1 MKEQV
6 ARTQQKVVRRRQ
18 SQRVKTALPLLPM
31 RGIVVFPYMV
41 LPLPIGREVSIRA
54 VERALA
60 ADRRLLLVAQQQTS
74 VEEPLPEDLYDVGT
88 VATVLRWV
96 TLPNGHLE
104 ILVQGQSKVRIHHYT
119 QRRPYLQADFQPVND
134 IRKRAGTPSSEEV
147 EALIRQTREKLERLF
162 AMGYLMPPDILI
174 LAENV
179 QAPGRL
185 ADAILSNLELEVDEA
200 QPLLEQRDPL
210 QRLKTVGELLEKAFD
225 RMVMQHHIR
234 SKAQENMTKTQ
245 REYFLREQL
254 RTIQQELGEVDGHTE
269 ALLELRSRIDEAD
282 MPSEV
287 EQEGRKQ
294 LGRLERMPP
303 EASEANLIHTYLEWL
318 LELPWHKATEDC
330 LDLHRAREVL
340 DADHYGLERV
350 KERILEFLGIRKLK
364 PQMPG
369 PILCF
374 VGAPGVGK
382 TSLGSSIAR
391 ALGRKFVRL
400 SLGGVRDEA
409 EIRGHRRTYVGA
421 MPGRIAQSLRKAG
434 VSNPVFLLD
443 EVDKIGHDGHGDP
456 SSALLEVLDPEQNHA
471 FSDHYLGVPLDLS
484 QVMFIATA
492 NVADAMPSALRDR
505 LELIHLEGYNDDEK
519 LQIARRHLLP
529 KQVEMHGVACERLR
543 LSEATLRQVIAG
555 YTREAGVRQLE
566 RLLAAICRKVARQV
580 AEGQTEK
587 TFHIHRGN
595 LSRYLGVQKFVPVPE
610 QQHDEVGVALGL
622 AWSESGGELIHVEA
636 TAMPGKGQLV
646 LTGQLGD
653 VMQESARAALSYMRA
668 HAEALVIKPEMF
680 HSHDLHIH
688 VPAGAIPKDGPSA
701 GVTMA
706 SALLSV
712 LTARPLSHT
721 VAMTGEITLRGQ
733 VLAVGGVKEKV
744 LAAERVGLT
753 WVILPQGNQ
762 KDLEDIPAKTR
773 RRMQFTF
780 ADTVADVFAAAFASE
795 TRA

>member
-6 ARTQQKVVRRRQ
+6 ARTQQKVVRRRP

-88 VATVLRWV
+88 IATVLRWV

-104 ILVQGQSKVRIHHYT
+104 ILVQGQSKVRIDHYT
-119 QRRPYLQADFQPVND
+119 QRRPYLQADFQQVKD
-134 IRKRAGTPSSEEV
+134 IRKRSGGLSEEV

-162 AMGYLMPPDILI
+162 ALGYLMPPDILI

-210 QRLKTVGELLEKAFD
+210 RRLSAVGDLLEKAFD
-225 RMVMQHHIR
+225 RMVMQHHVR

-269 ALLELRSRIDEAD
+269 SLLELRTRIDEAD
-282 MPSEV
+282 MPPEV

-294 LGRLERMPP
+294 LGRLERMQP
-303 EASEANLIHTYLEWL
+303 ESSEANLIHTYLEWL
-318 LELPWHKATEDC
+318 LELPWRIATEDC
-330 LDLHRAREVL
+330 PDLHRAHEVL

-350 KERILEFLGIRKLK
+350 KERILEFLSMRKLNS
-364 PQMPG
+364 QMPG

-421 MPGRIAQSLRKAG
+421 MPGRIAQSLRKVG
-434 VSNPVFLLD
+434 VINPVFLLD
-443 EVDKIGHDGHGDP
+443 EVDKMGRDGHGDP
-456 SSALLEVLDPEQNHA
+456 TAALLEVLDPEQNHS
-471 FSDHYLGVPLDLS
+471 FSDHYLGVPVDLS

-492 NVADAMPSALRDR
+492 NVADAMPSAFRDR

-519 LQIARRHLLP
+519 LQIALRHLLP
-529 KQVEMHGVACERLR
+529 RQVNMHGVAHEPLR
-543 LSEATLRQVIAG
+543 LSEATLRQIITG

-566 RLLAAICRKVARQV
+566 RALAAICRKVARQV
-580 AEGQTEK
+580 AEGQTDK
-587 TFHIHRGN
+587 T
-595 LSRYLGVQKFVPVPE
+595 
-610 QQHDEVGVALGL
+610 
-622 AWSESGGELIHVEA
+622 
-636 TAMPGKGQLV
+636 
-646 LTGQLGD
+646 
-653 VMQESARAALSYMRA
+653 
-668 HAEALVIKPEMF
+668 
-680 HSHDLHIH
+680 
-688 VPAGAIPKDGPSA
+688 
-701 GVTMA
+701 
-706 SALLSV
+706 
-712 LTARPLSHT
+712 
-721 VAMTGEITLRGQ
+721 
-733 VLAVGGVKEKV
+733 
-744 LAAERVGLT
+744 
-753 WVILPQGNQ
+753 
-762 KDLEDIPAKTR
+762 
-773 RRMQFTF
+773 
-780 ADTVADVFAAAFASE
+780 
-795 TRA
+795 

>member
-6 ARTQQKVVRRRQ
+6 ARTQQKAERRRQ

-31 RGIVVFPYMV
+31 RGVVVFPYMV
-41 LPLPIGREVSIRA
+41 LPLPIGRDVSIRA

-60 ADRRLLLVAQQQTS
+60 ADRRLLLVAQHQTA

-88 VATVLRWV
+88 IATVLRWV
-96 TLPNGHLE
+96 TLPNGHHE
-104 ILVQGQSKVRIHHYT
+104 ILEQGQSKILIHHYT
-119 QRRPYLQADFQPVND
+119 QRRPNMQADCNTVND
-134 IRKRAGTPSSEEV
+134 IRKRSGEPSEV

-162 AMGYLMPPDILI
+162 SMGYLMPPDILI

-185 ADAILSNLELEVDEA
+185 ADAILSNLELEVAEA
-200 QPLLEQRDPL
+200 QPLLEQRDPMR
-210 QRLKTVGELLEKAFD
+210 RLRTVGELLEKAFE
-225 RMVMQHHIR
+225 RMIMQHHIR

-254 RTIQQELGEVDGHTE
+254 RTIQQELGEVDGHSE
-269 ALLELRSRIDEAD
+269 VVLELKARIDEAQ
-282 MPSEV
+282 MPPEV

-294 LGRLERMPP
+294 LGRLEHMPP
-303 EASEANLIHTYLEWL
+303 ESSEAHLIQTYLEWL
-318 LELPWHKATEDC
+318 LELPWRATTEDS
-330 LDLHRAREVL
+330 LDLHRASEVL

-421 MPGRIAQSLRKAG
+421 MPGRIAQNLRKAG
-434 VSNPVFLLD
+434 VINPVFLLD

-456 SSALLEVLDPEQNHA
+456 AAALLEVLDPEQNHA

-492 NVADAMPSALRDR
+492 NVADGMPSALRDR
-505 LELIHLEGYNDDEK
+505 LELIYLEGYNDEEK
-519 LQIARRHLLP
+519 LQIALRHLLP
-529 KQVEMHGVACERLR
+529 KQVDMHGVERDQLR
-543 LSEATLRQVIAG
+543 LSEATLRQIIMG

-566 RLLAAICRKVARQV
+566 RSLAAICRKVARQV
-580 AEGQTEK
+580 AEGRTTK

-595 LSRYLGVQKFVPVPE
+595 LSRYLGVQKFIPVPE

-622 AWSESGGELIHVEA
+622 AWSESGGEVIHVEA

-646 LTGQLGD
+646 LTGQLGE
-653 VMQESARAALSYMRA
+653 VMQESARAALSYMRT
-668 HAEALVIKPEMF
+668 HAKALAIETQMF
-680 HSHDLHIH
+680 SSHDLHIH

-706 SALLSV
+706 AALLSA
-712 LTARPLSHT
+712 LTARPLLHT

-753 WVILPQGNQ
+753 HVILPLGNE
-762 KDLEDIPAKTR
+762 KDLEDMPAKTR
-773 RRMQFTF
+773 RRMHFVF
-780 ADTVADVFAAAFASE
+780 ADKVADVFAAAFA
-795 TRA
+795 ADA

>member
-6 ARTQQKVVRRRQ
+6 ARTQQKVVKRRQ
-18 SQRVKTALPLLPM
+18 AQRVKTALPLLPM

-60 ADRRLLLVAQQQTS
+60 ADRRLLLVAQQQTA

-88 VATVLRWV
+88 IATVLRWV
-96 TLPNGHLE
+96 TLPNGNLE

-134 IRKRAGTPSSEEV
+134 IRKRSGAPTEEI
-147 EALIRQTREKLERLF
+147 ESLIRQTREKLERLF

-210 QRLKTVGELLEKAFD
+210 RRLSTVGELLEKAFD
-225 RMVMQHHIR
+225 RMVMQQHIR

-269 ALLELRSRIDEAD
+269 ALLELKSRIDEAD
-282 MPSEV
+282 MPPEV

-318 LELPWHKATEDC
+318 LELPWRTATEDC

-505 LELIHLEGYNDDEK
+505 LELIYLEGYNDDEK
-519 LQIARRHLLP
+519 LQIALRHLLP
-529 KQVEMHGVACERLR
+529 KQVDMHGVAREQLR
-543 LSEATLRQVIAG
+543 LSEATLRQVITG

-566 RLLAAICRKVARQV
+566 RLLASICRKVARQV
-580 AEGQTEK
+580 AEGQTDK
-587 TFHIHRGN
+587 TFHVHRGN

-610 QQHDEVGVALGL
+610 QQQDEVGVALGL

-646 LTGQLGD
+646 LTGQLGE

-668 HAEALVIKPEMF
+668 HAGALVIEPDMF
-680 HSHDLHIH
+680 NSHDLHIH

-706 SALLSV
+706 SVLLSV

-721 VAMTGEITLRGQ
+721 VAMTGEMTLRGQ
-733 VLAVGGVKEKV
+733 VLSVGGVKEKV

-753 WVILPQGNQ
+753 RVILPQGNQ

-773 RRMQFTF
+773 RRMHFIF
-780 ADTVADVFAAAFASE
+780 ADTVEDVFAAAFAS
-795 TRA
+795 

>member
-6 ARTQQKVVRRRQ
+6 TRTQQKVVRRRQ
-18 SQRVKTALPLLPM
+18 SQRVKTAVPLLPM

-41 LPLPIGREVSIRA
+41 LPLPIGREVSVRA

-60 ADRRLLLVAQQQTS
+60 ADRRLLLVAQQQMS

-88 VATVLRWV
+88 IATVLRWV

-104 ILVQGQSKVRIHHYT
+104 ILVQGQAKVRIHHYT
-119 QRRPYLQADFQPVND
+119 QRRPYLRADFQTVND
-134 IRKRAGTPSSEEV
+134 IRRRSGVPV
-147 EALIRQTREKLERLF
+147 EAETLIRQTREKLERLF
-162 AMGYLMPPDILI
+162 ALGYLMPPDILI

-210 QRLKTVGELLEKAFD
+210 QRLEAVGQLLEKAFD
-225 RMVMQHHIR
+225 RMVMHQHIR
-234 SKAQENMTKTQ
+234 SKAHENMSKTQ

-254 RTIQQELGEVDGHTE
+254 RAIQQELGEVDGHAE
-269 ALLELRSRIDEAD
+269 ALAELKSRIDEAE

-287 EQEGRKQ
+287 EEEARKQ
-294 LGRLERMPP
+294 LGRLERMQP
-303 EASEANLIHTYLEWL
+303 ESSEANLVHTYVEWL
-318 LELPWHKATEDC
+318 LELPWREATEDC
-330 LDLHRAREVL
+330 LDLHQAREVL

-374 VGAPGVGK
+374 IGAPGVGK

-421 MPGRIAQSLRKAG
+421 LPGRIAQSLRKAE

-443 EVDKIGHDGHGDP
+443 EVDKIGRDGHGDP
-456 SSALLEVLDPEQNHA
+456 AAALLEVLDPEQNHA

-492 NVADAMPSALRDR
+492 NVADAMPSAFRDR

-519 LQIARRHLLP
+519 LQIALRHLLP
-529 KQVEMHGVACERLR
+529 KQVEMHGVTPEQLR
-543 LSEATLRQVIAG
+543 MSEATLRQVISE

-566 RLLAAICRKVARQV
+566 RSLAAICRKMARQV
-580 AEGQTEK
+580 AEGEIDK
-587 TFHIHRGN
+587 TFHVHRGN
-595 LSRYLGVQKFVPVPE
+595 LQRYLGVQKFLPVPE
-610 QQHDEVGVALGL
+610 QEQDEIGVALGL

-646 LTGQLGD
+646 LTGQLGE
-653 VMQESARAALSYMRA
+653 VMQESARAALSYMRT
-668 HAEALVIKPEMF
+668 HAASLAIEADMF
-680 HSHDLHIH
+680 NSHDLHIH

-706 SALLSV
+706 TALLSV
-712 LTARPLSHT
+712 LTAKPLLHT

-744 LAAERVGLT
+744 LAAERSGLT
-753 WVILPQGNQ
+753 HVILPQGNR

-773 RRMQFTF
+773 RRMQFVF
-780 ADTVADVFAAAFASE
+780 ADTVADVFAAAFA
-795 TRA
+795 T

>member
-6 ARTQQKVVRRRQ
+6 ARTQQKVVRRRP

-88 VATVLRWV
+88 IATVLRWV

-104 ILVQGQSKVRIHHYT
+104 ILVQGQSKVRIDHYT
-119 QRRPYLQADFQPVND
+119 QRRPYLQADFQQVKD
-134 IRKRAGTPSSEEV
+134 IRKRSGGLSEEV

-162 AMGYLMPPDILI
+162 ALGYLMPPDILI

-210 QRLKTVGELLEKAFD
+210 RRLSAVGDLLEKAFD
-225 RMVMQHHIR
+225 RMVMQHHVR

-269 ALLELRSRIDEAD
+269 SLLELRTRIDEAD
-282 MPSEV
+282 MPPEV

-294 LGRLERMPP
+294 LGRLERMQP
-303 EASEANLIHTYLEWL
+303 ESSEANLIHTYLEWL
-318 LELPWHKATEDC
+318 LELPWRIATEDC
-330 LDLHRAREVL
+330 PDLHRAHEVL

-350 KERILEFLGIRKLK
+350 KERILEFLSMRKLNS
-364 PQMPG
+364 QMPG

-421 MPGRIAQSLRKAG
+421 MPGRIAQSLRKVG
-434 VSNPVFLLD
+434 VINPVFLLD
-443 EVDKIGHDGHGDP
+443 EVDKMGRDGHGDP
-456 SSALLEVLDPEQNHA
+456 TAALLEVLDPEQNHS
-471 FSDHYLGVPLDLS
+471 FSDHYLGVPVDLS

-492 NVADAMPSALRDR
+492 NVADAMPSAFRDR

-519 LQIARRHLLP
+519 LQIALRHLLP
-529 KQVEMHGVACERLR
+529 RQVNMHGVAHEPLR
-543 LSEATLRQVIAG
+543 LSEATLRQIITG

-566 RLLAAICRKVARQV
+566 RALAAICRKVARQV
-580 AEGQTEK
+580 AEGQTDK

-595 LSRYLGVQKFVPVPE
+595 LSRYLGVQKYVSMPE
-610 QQHDEVGVALGL
+610 QEQDEVGVALGL
-622 AWSESGGELIHVEA
+622 AWSESGGEVIHVEA

-646 LTGQLGD
+646 LTGQLGE
-653 VMQESARAALSYMRA
+653 VMQESARAALSYMRT
-668 HAEALVIKPEMF
+668 HADALVIKAEMF
-680 HSHDLHIH
+680 NSHDLHIH
-688 VPAGAIPKDGPSA
+688 VPAGGIPKDGPSA

-706 SALLSV
+706 SALLSA
-712 LTARPLSHT
+712 LTGKPLSHT

-733 VLAVGGVKEKV
+733 VLAVGGVKDKV

-753 WVILPQGNQ
+753 RVILPQGNQ

-773 RRMQFTF
+773 RRMHFIF
-780 ADTVADVFAAAFASE
+780 ANTVADVFATAFQSTT
-795 TRA
+795 TR

>member
-6 ARTQQKVVRRRQ
+6 ARTQQKVVKRRQ

-31 RGIVVFPYMV
+31 RGVVVFPYMV
-41 LPLPIGREVSIRA
+41 LPLPIGRDVSIRA

-60 ADRRLLLVAQQQTS
+60 ADRRLLLVAQHQTA

-104 ILVQGQSKVRIHHYT
+104 ILVQGQSKIRVHHYT
-119 QRRPYLQADFQPVND
+119 QRRPYLQADFEPVND
-134 IRKRAGTPSSEEV
+134 IRKRSGGPSEV

-185 ADAILSNLELEVDEA
+185 ADAILSNLELAVAEA
-200 QPLLEQRDPL
+200 QPLLEQRDPMR
-210 QRLKTVGELLEKAFD
+210 RLRTVGELLEKAFE

-234 SKAQENMTKTQ
+234 SKAQENLTKTQ

-254 RTIQQELGEVDGHTE
+254 KTIQQELGEAEGHPE
-269 ALLELRSRIDEAD
+269 VLLELKARLDEAE
-282 MPSEV
+282 MPPEV

-294 LGRLERMPP
+294 LGRLEHMPA
-303 EASEANLIHTYLEWL
+303 ESSEAHLIQTYLEWL
-318 LELPWHKATEDC
+318 LELPWRATTEDC
-330 LDLHRAREVL
+330 LDLHRASEVL
-340 DADHYGLERV
+340 NADHYGLERV

-421 MPGRIAQSLRKAG
+421 MPGRIAQNLRKAG

-443 EVDKIGHDGHGDP
+443 EIDKIGHDGHGDP
-456 SSALLEVLDPEQNHA
+456 SAALLEVLDPEQNHA

-492 NVADAMPSALRDR
+492 NVADAMPFALRDR
-505 LELIHLEGYNDDEK
+505 LEFIYLEGYNDDEK
-519 LQIARRHLLP
+519 LQIALRHLLP
-529 KQVEMHGVACERLR
+529 KQIDMHGVKGEQLR
-543 LSEATLRQVIAG
+543 LSEATLRQIITA

-566 RLLAAICRKVARQV
+566 RSLAAICRKVARQV
-580 AEGQTEK
+580 AEGQTAK

-595 LSRYLGVQKFVPVPE
+595 LSRYLGVQKFIPAPE

-646 LTGQLGD
+646 LTGQLGE
-653 VMQESARAALSYMRA
+653 VMQESARAALSYMRT
-668 HAEALVIKPEMF
+668 HANALALKAEMF
-680 HSHDLHIH
+680 SSHDLHIH

-706 SALLSV
+706 AALLSA

-721 VAMTGEITLRGQ
+721 IAMTGEITLRGQ

-753 WVILPQGNQ
+753 HVILPQGNQ
-762 KDLEDIPAKTR
+762 KDLEDMPAKTR
-773 RRMQFTF
+773 RRMHFIF
-780 ADTVADVFAAAFASE
+780 AATVADVFAAAFAE
-795 TRA
+795 HA

>member
-6 ARTQQKVVRRRQ
+6 ARTQQKAVRQRQ
-18 SQRVKTALPLLPM
+18 SPRVKTAVPLLPM

-41 LPLPIGREVSIRA
+41 LPLPIGREVSVRA

-60 ADRRLLLVAQQQTS
+60 ADRRLLLVAQHEMS
-74 VEEPLPEDLYDVGT
+74 IEEPLPEDLYDVGT
-88 VATVLRWV
+88 IATVLRWV

-119 QRRPYLQADFQPVND
+119 QRRPYLRADFQAVND
-134 IRKRAGTPSSEEV
+134 IRRRSSEPV
-147 EALIRQTREKLERLF
+147 EAETLIRQTREKLERLF
-162 AMGYLMPPDILI
+162 ALGYLMPPDILI

-179 QAPGRL
+179 DAPGRL

-210 QRLKTVGELLEKAFD
+210 QRLDTVGQLLEKAFD
-225 RMVMQHHIR
+225 RMVMHHHIR
-234 SKAQENMTKTQ
+234 SKAHENMSKTQ

-254 RTIQQELGEVDGHTE
+254 RAIQQELGEVDGHAE
-269 ALLELRSRIDEAD
+269 ALLELKSRIDEAD
-282 MPSEV
+282 MPPEV
-287 EQEGRKQ
+287 EEEGRKQ
-294 LGRLERMPP
+294 LGRLERMQP
-303 EASEANLIHTYLEWL
+303 ESSEANLVHTYLEWL
-318 LELPWHKATEDC
+318 LELPWRAATEDC
-330 LDLHRAREVL
+330 LDLHQAQDVL
-340 DADHYGLERV
+340 NADHYGLERV
-350 KERILEFLGIRKLK
+350 KERILEFLGIRKLR

-421 MPGRIAQSLRKAG
+421 LPGRIAQSLRKAG
-434 VSNPVFLLD
+434 VINPVFLLD
-443 EVDKIGHDGHGDP
+443 EVDKIARDGHGDP
-456 SSALLEVLDPEQNHA
+456 SAALLEVLDPEQNHA

-492 NVADAMPSALRDR
+492 NVADAMPSAFRDR

-519 LQIARRHLLP
+519 LQIALRHLLP
-529 KQVEMHGVACERLR
+529 KQIDQHGLTPEQLR
-543 LSEATLRQVIAG
+543 MSEATLRQIVSG

-566 RLLAAICRKVARQV
+566 RSLAAICRKMARRV
-580 AEGQTEK
+580 AEGHTDK
-587 TFHIHRGN
+587 TFHVHRGN
-595 LSRYLGVQKFVPVPE
+595 LPRYLGVQKFVPLPNQV
-610 QQHDEVGVALGL
+610 QDAVGVALGL
-622 AWSESGGELIHVEA
+622 AWSESGGEVIHVEA

-646 LTGQLGD
+646 LTGQLGE
-653 VMQESARAALSYMRA
+653 VMQESARAALSYMRTNA
-668 HAEALVIKPEMF
+668 ATLAIEPEIF
-680 HSHDLHIH
+680 SSRDLHIH

-706 SALLSV
+706 TALLSV
-712 LTARPLSHT
+712 LTTRPLSHT

-744 LAAERVGLT
+744 LAAERSGLT
-753 WVILPQGNQ
+753 DVILPEGNR

-773 RRMQFTF
+773 RRMTFVF
-780 ADTVADVFAAAFASE
+780 ADRVADVFAAAFA
-795 TRA
+795 T

>member
-6 ARTQQKVVRRRQ
+6 ARTQQKVARRRQ

-41 LPLPIGREVSIRA
+41 LPLPIGRDVSIRA

-88 VATVLRWV
+88 MATVLRWV

-134 IRKRAGTPSSEEV
+134 IRKRSGPPAEEV
-147 EALIRQTREKLERLF
+147 EGLIRQTREKLERLF

-210 QRLKTVGELLEKAFD
+210 QRLQAVGELLEKAFD

-234 SKAQENMTKTQ
+234 SKAQENMTKAQ

-269 ALLELRSRIDEAD
+269 MLLELRSRIDEAD
-282 MPSEV
+282 MPPDV

-294 LGRLERMPP
+294 LGRLERMQP
-303 EASEANLIHTYLEWL
+303 EASEANLIQTYLEWL
-318 LELPWHKATEDC
+318 LELPWRAATKDRLE
-330 LDLHRAREVL
+330 LDQASEVL
-340 DADHYGLERV
+340 DADHYGLEHV

-364 PQMPG
+364 PHMPG

-391 ALGRKFVRL
+391 ALERKFVRL

-421 MPGRIAQSLRKAG
+421 LPGRIAQSLRKAA
-434 VSNPVFLLD
+434 VINPVFLLD

-456 SSALLEVLDPEQNHA
+456 ASALLEVLDPEQNHA
-471 FSDHYLGVPLDLS
+471 FSDHYLGVPIDLS

-492 NVADAMPSALRDR
+492 NVADAIPSALRDR

-519 LQIARRHLLP
+519 LQIALRHLLP
-529 KQVEMHGVACERLR
+529 KQVEMHGVEREQLR
-543 LSEATLRQVIAG
+543 LSEATLRQMITG

-580 AEGQTEK
+580 VEGRTDK
-587 TFHIHRGN
+587 NVFHIHRGN

-610 QQHDEVGVALGL
+610 QLHDEVGVALGL

-646 LTGQLGD
+646 LTGQLGE

-668 HAEALVIKPEMF
+668 HAAALAIESEMF
-680 HSHDLHIH
+680 NSHDLHIH

-712 LTARPLSHT
+712 LTSKPLSHT

-753 WVILPQGNQ
+753 RVILPQGNQ

-773 RRMQFTF
+773 RRMHFTF
-780 ADTVADVFAAAFASE
+780 ADSVADVFAAAFAD
-795 TRA
+795 